1 MKRPLACEKR
11 KFGLVPVHAAA
22 HSAAKGESRVSDKP
36 KKSYDELRSARWFAP
51 DDLRS
56 MGHRSRARQMGL
68 SDEDWAGKPVIA
80 IINTWSDLSPCHH
93 HLRDRAEWVKRGI
106 LQAGGMPAELPV
118 HDFSEQFLKPTSM
131 LYRNMGAME
140 VEETL
145 RSHPVDGAVLL
156 GGCDKSTPALIMGA
170 ISMGIPFIFM
180 PAGAMLRGNY
190 AGQKLGSGTDVW
202 KYWDERRAGT
212 IGKTEWDGVES
223 GIARSY
229 GTCMTMGTAST
240 MMSIAEGFGLTLPG
254 ASSIPAPDAAHK
266 RMAAACGR
274 RAVDMVWEDLTPD
287 KIITRA
293 ATRNATAVAM
303 ATGCSTNAII
313 HLIAMARRAGI
324 EWGLDDLDTVGR
336 EVPVLAN
343 LRPSGTEY
351 LMEDFFYAGGLPA
364 LMKELGDQL
373 DLSATTV
380 TGKTMGDGIENA
392 VNYNDDVIRPLSN
405 PVYHE
410 GSLAVLRGNLAPDG
424 AVIKPAACDPKFH
437 THSGPAIVADSYDD
451 LKKIINDENYPMTP
465 EHVLV
470 LRNAGP
476 QGGPGMPEWGMIP
489 MPKALLKDGHRDMV
503 RLSDARMSGTSY
515 GACIL
520 HVAPEAFIGGPLA
533 LIETGDIITLD
544 VPGRVLSVNLTEA
557 EMEAR
562 RANWVAPEPRYERGY
577 GYMFSKHVEQAD
589 KGCDFDFLK
598 TEFGAPVSEP
608 EIN

>member
-1 MKRPLACEKR
+1 MSNKR
-11 KFGLVPVHAAA
+11 KT
-22 HSAAKGESRVSDKP
+22 
-36 KKSYDELRSARWFAP
+36 YDQLRSARWFAP

-56 MGHRSRARQMGL
+56 MGHRSRAMQMGL
-68 SDEDWAGKPVIA
+68 SGEDWDGKPVIA

-93 HLRDRAEWVKRGI
+93 HLRDRAEHVKRGI

-145 RSHPVDGAVLL
+145 RSHPVDGVVLM
-156 GGCDKSTPALIMGA
+156 GGCDKSTPALVMGA
-170 ISMGIPFIFM
+170 ISMGIPFIFL

-212 IGKTEWDGVES
+212 IGKEEWDGVQG

-254 ASSIPAPDAAHK
+254 ASSIPAPDAGHK

-274 RAVDMVWEDLTPD
+274 RIVEMVWEDLTPD
-287 KIITRA
+287 KIITKA
-293 ATRNATAVAM
+293 ATRNASVVAM

-313 HLIAMARRAGI
+313 HLIAMARRAGVD
-324 EWGLDDLDTVGR
+324 WGLDDLDQIGH
-336 EVPVLAN
+336 EVPVIAN
-343 LRPSGTEY
+343 IRPSGKDY

-364 LMKELGDQL
+364 LMKELGDKL
-373 DLSATTV
+373 DLSVTTV
-380 TGKTMGDGIENA
+380 TGRTLGECIEGA

-405 PVYHE
+405 PLYHE

-424 AVIKPAACDPKFH
+424 AVIKPAAMDPKFQKH
-437 THSGPAIVADSYDD
+437 KGPAIVADSYAD
-451 LKKIINDENYPMTP
+451 LKMIINDPDYPMTP
-465 EHVLV
+465 DHVLV

-489 MPKALLKDGHRDMV
+489 MPQALLKQGHRDML

-520 HVAPEAFIGGPLA
+520 HVAPEAYIGGPLA
-533 LIETGDIITLD
+533 LIRTGDVIEVD
-544 VPGRVLSVNLTEA
+544 VPNRTLNVAITDQ
-557 EMEAR
+557 EMADR
-562 RANWVAPEPRYERGY
+562 RAAWTPPEPRYERGY
-577 GYMFSKHVEQAD
+577 GWMFTKHIEQAD

-598 TEFGAPVSEP
+598 TDFGGPVPEP
-608 EIN
+608 EIY

>member
-1 MKRPLACEKR
+1 M
-11 KFGLVPVHAAA
+11 
-22 HSAAKGESRVSDKP
+22 
-36 KKSYDELRSARWFAP
+36 
-51 DDLRS
+51 
-56 MGHRSRARQMGL
+56 QMGL
-68 SDEDWAGKPVIA
+68 SAEDWQGRPVIA

-93 HLRDRAEWVKRGI
+93 HLRDRAEWVKRGV
-106 LQAGGMPAELPV
+106 LQAGGMPVEMPV
-118 HDFSEQFLKPTSM
+118 QSFAEQFLKPTSM

-145 RSHPVDGAVLL
+145 RSHPVDGAVLM
-156 GGCDKSTPALIMGA
+156 GGCDKSTPALVMGA
-170 ISMGIPFIFM
+170 VSMGLPFIFM

-190 AGQKLGSGTDVW
+190 AGEKLGSGTDVW
-202 KYWDERRAGT
+202 KYWDERRAGN
-212 IGKTEWDGVES
+212 ISKEQWEGVQG

-229 GTCMTMGTAST
+229 GTCMTMGTAAT

-254 ASSIPAPDAAHK
+254 ASSIPAPDANHK

-287 KIITRA
+287 KIITGQS
-293 ATRNATAVAM
+293 TRNATVVAM

-313 HLIAMARRAGI
+313 HLIAMARRAGVD
-324 EWGLDDLDTVGR
+324 WGLDDLDRIGH

-343 LRPSGTEY
+343 IRPSGTDY

-364 LMKELGDQL
+364 LMKELGDRL
-373 DLSATTV
+373 DLSAMTV
-380 TGKTMGDGIENA
+380 TGKSLGQAIEKA
-392 VNYNDDVIRPLSN
+392 VNHDSDVIRPLSN

-424 AVIKPAACDPKFH
+424 AVIKPAAMDPRFLRHK
-437 THSGPAIVADSYDD
+437 GPAIVADSYAE
-451 LKKIINDENYPMTP
+451 LKTIINDPDYPMTP
-465 EHVLV
+465 DHVLV

-489 MPKALLKDGHRDMV
+489 MPQALLKQGHRDMM

-515 GACIL
+515 GACVL
-520 HVAPEAFIGGPLA
+520 HVAPESYIGGPLA
-533 LIETGDIITLD
+533 LVQTGDIIAMNVAERTLELKISD
-544 VPGRVLSVNLTEA
+544 DEMA
-557 EMEAR
+557 ER
-562 RANWVAPEPRYERGY
+562 RKSWTAPEPRYERGY
-577 GYMFSKHVEQAD
+577 GYMYIKHIEQAD

-598 TEFGAPVSEP
+598 TEFGGPVPEP

>member
-1 MKRPLACEKR
+1 MK
-11 KFGLVPVHAAA
+11 
-22 HSAAKGESRVSDKP
+22 KP
-36 KKSYDELRSARWFAP
+36 EDLRSARWFAP

-56 MGHRSRARQMGL
+56 MGHRSRAMQMGL
-68 SDEDWAGKPVIA
+68 SEEDWEGKPVIA
-80 IINTWSDLSPCHH
+80 IVNTWSDLSPCHH
-93 HLRDRAEWVKRGI
+93 HLRDRAEHVKRGV

-118 HDFSEQFLKPTSM
+118 HSFSEQFLKPTSM

-145 RSHPVDGAVLL
+145 RAHPVDGVVLL

-170 ISMGIPFIFM
+170 LSAGLPFIFL

-190 AGQKLGSGTDVW
+190 AGQKLGSGTDIW
-202 KYWDERRAGT
+202 KYWDERRAGA
-212 IGKTEWDGVES
+212 IGKEEWMGVQG

-254 ASSIPAPDAAHK
+254 ASSIPAPDAGHK

-274 RAVDMVWEDLTPD
+274 RIVEMVWEDLTPS
-287 KIITRA
+287 KIVTRA
-293 ATRNATAVAM
+293 ATANATAAAM

-324 EWGLDDLDTVGR
+324 AWGLDDLDAIGHR
-336 EVPVLAN
+336 VPVLAN
-343 LRPSGTEY
+343 IRPSGKEY

-364 LMKELGDQL
+364 LMKE
-373 DLSATTV
+373 
-380 TGKTMGDGIENA
+380 MGDLLDTSAMTVNGRTLGENIA
-392 VNYNDDVIRPLSN
+392 GAENYNDDVIRPLAN

-424 AVIKPAACDPKFH
+424 AVIKPAAMDPRFQV
-437 THSGPAIVADSYDD
+437 HSGPAIVADSYPD
-451 LKKIINDENYPMTP
+451 LKKIINDPDYPMTP
-465 EHVLV
+465 DHVLV

-489 MPKALLKDGHRDMV
+489 MPQALLKQGHRDML

-515 GACIL
+515 GACVL
-520 HVAPEAFIGGPLA
+520 HVAPESFIGGPLA
-533 LIETGDIITLD
+533 LIRTGDIIELD
-544 VPGRVLSVNLTEA
+544 VPNRSLNVRLTE
-557 EMEAR
+557 EELAR
-562 RANWVAPEPRYERGY
+562 RRAAWRAPPPRFERGY
-577 GYMFSKHVEQAD
+577 GWMYTKHVEQAD
-589 KGCDFDFLK
+589 KGCDFDFLR
-598 TEFGAPVSEP
+598 TEFGAPVPEP
-608 EIN
+608 DIF

>member
-1 MKRPLACEKR
+1 MTK
-11 KFGLVPVHAAA
+11 
-22 HSAAKGESRVSDKP
+22 KP
-36 KKSYDELRSARWFAP
+36 EDLRSARWFAP

-56 MGHRSRARQMGL
+56 MGHRSRAMQMGL
-68 SDEDWAGKPVIA
+68 TSEDWTGKPVIA

-106 LQAGGMPAELPV
+106 LQAGGMPVEMPV
-118 HDFSEQFLKPTSM
+118 HSFSEQFLKPTSM
-131 LYRNMGAME
+131 LYRNLGAME

-145 RSHPVDGAVLL
+145 RAHPIDGAVLM
-156 GGCDKSTPALIMGA
+156 GGCDKSTPALVMGA
-170 ISMGIPFIFM
+170 VSMGLPFIFM

-202 KYWDERRAGT
+202 KYWDERRAGN
-212 IGKTEWDGVES
+212 IGKEQWEGVQG

-254 ASSIPAPDAAHK
+254 ASSIPAPDAEHK

-274 RAVDMVWEDLTPD
+274 RAVEMVWEDLTPD
-287 KIITRA
+287 KIINPVS
-293 ATRNATAVAM
+293 TRNASIIAM

-313 HLIAMARRAGI
+313 HLIAMARRAGVD
-324 EWGLDDLDTVGR
+324 WGLDDLDQVGH
-336 EVPVLAN
+336 EVPVLGN
-343 LRPSGTEY
+343 IRPSGDEY

-364 LMKELGDQL
+364 LMQELGDKL
-373 DLSATTV
+373 DLSVITV
-380 TGKTMGDGIENA
+380 TGKTLGDCIKGA
-392 VNYNDDVIRPLSN
+392 VNYNKDVIRPLSN

-424 AVIKPAACDPKFH
+424 AVIKPAAMDPKFH
-437 THSGPAIVADSYDD
+437 VHSGPAIVADSYSEM
-451 LKKIINDENYPMTP
+451 KIIINDPDYPMNP
-465 EHVLV
+465 NHVLV

-489 MPKALLKDGHRDMV
+489 MPQALLKDGHRDMV

-515 GACIL
+515 GACVL

-533 LIETGDIITLD
+533 LIQNGDIIEID
-544 VPGRVLSVNLTEA
+544 IPNRSISVKISDE
-557 EMEAR
+557 EMAVR
-562 RANWVAPEPRYERGY
+562 RAAWITPEPRYERGY
-577 GYMFSKHVEQAD
+577 GQMFARHVEQAD
-589 KGCDFDFLK
+589 KGCDFDFLT
-598 TEFGAPVSEP
+598 TEFGVPVPEP